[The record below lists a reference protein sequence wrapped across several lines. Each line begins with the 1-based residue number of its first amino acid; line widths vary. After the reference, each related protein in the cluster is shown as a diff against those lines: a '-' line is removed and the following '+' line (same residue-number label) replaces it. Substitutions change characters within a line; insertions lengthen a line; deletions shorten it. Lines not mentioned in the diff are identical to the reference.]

1 MGQQQTEQLM
11 DFTLWVEINSI
22 KISVVLYLVI
32 NTYMKPSQFLIQC
45 ISNEIIAKVRIYI
58 KPMEVVAKIT
68 LNQGTATLRVTFTFD
83 FNW

>member
-45 ISNEIIAKVRIYI
+45 ISKEIIAKVRIYI
-58 KPMEVVAKIT
+58 KPMEVVAKLT
-68 LNQGTATLRVTFTFD
+68 LNQGTATMRVTFTFD